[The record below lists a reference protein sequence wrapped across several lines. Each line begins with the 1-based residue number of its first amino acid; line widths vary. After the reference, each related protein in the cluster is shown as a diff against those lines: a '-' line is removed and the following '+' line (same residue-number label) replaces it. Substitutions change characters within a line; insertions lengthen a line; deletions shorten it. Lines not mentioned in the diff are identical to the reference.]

1 VLSRPLGGTAAHYPF
16 GVPRT
21 SSALLGRP
29 RTGRVVALVAGA
41 SLILAT
47 WAGASSAAVAKSKST
62 TTTTAKSKS
71 HKSTTTT
78 TAAATTTTA
87 AVSAADT
94 WLIRAIG
101 AEQKIGSVHITGDI
115 NQKPTKIKLSLT
127 VNGDGEGGGTI
138 VQDGSTIQLKLAGTL
153 IYFKAPTKF
162 WNGRS
167 TKAEAK
173 AYGGKWIEVSA
184 LNTEFESF
192 DQFFNAADLVQA
204 LFQGHTTPLTLS
216 KPTTLDGH
224 KVVIVSDTVVAKGKR
239 STGHLWIADTGK
251 PIVYKIEDSTP
262 TEAATTITFSHYGKA
277 VSITIPPEPINAT

>member
-1 VLSRPLGGTAAHYPF
+1 
-16 GVPRT
+16 
-21 SSALLGRP
+21 
-29 RTGRVVALVAGA
+29 VVALVAGA

-78 TAAATTTTA
+78 TAAATTTTV

-101 AEQKIGSVHITGDI
+101 AEQKIGSVHMTGDI
-115 NQKPTKIKLSLT
+115 NQKPKIKLSLI

-138 VQDGSTIQLKLAGTL
+138 VQDGFTIQLKLVGTL
-153 IYFKAPTKF
+153 IYFDAPTKY
-162 WNGRS
+162 WDGRS

-184 LNTEFESF
+184 LNSEFESF

-216 KPTTLDGH
+216 KPTTLDGR
-224 KVVIVSDTVVAKGKR
+224 KVVIVSNTVVTKGKR
-239 STGHLWIADTGK
+239 STGHMWIAATGR
-251 PIVYKIEDSTP
+251 PVVYKIEDSTP
-262 TEAATTITFSHYGKA
+262 TETGTTITFSHYAKA